1 MQSRY
6 YSLLLG
12 PPRETAGAA
21 LGIFVAILVTAAVL
35 LLT

>member
-1 MQSRY
+1 MQTRY

-12 PPRETAGAA
+12 APRDAAGAA
-21 LGIFVAILVTAAVL
+21 LGILVTVAVIVAGL

>member
-1 MQSRY
+1 MQTRY

-12 PPRETAGAA
+12 APRETTGAA
-21 LGIFVAILVTAAVL
+21 LGILVAVIVIAAVL